1 MVEGKRYCLM
11 NRFLIEPLRLTF
23 ICLLIGCGFCLA
35 SALAEPK
42 QEEIIRLHLWGVRAL
57 AGEKNQEEYLAEG
70 LQHLAEKL
78 RSLPFTHF
86 SILSNDEVAIPVYRK
101 RTFQFA
107 RNQSV
112 TVRPLE
118 LRNDMVC
125 LWISWRDER
134 GDKVLDT
141 RIYIKRGD
149 EMIAG
154 TDSGRAQEGTVL
166 VISAR

>member
-1 MVEGKRYCLM
+1 MFKGKLYCSM
-11 NRFLIEPLRLTF
+11 NCILPKPLWLTF
-23 ICLLIGCGFCLA
+23 IFLLIGWGLNLP
-35 SALAEPK
+35 SALAQPK
-42 QEEIIRLHLWGVRAL
+42 QGEIIRLHLWGVRAL
-57 AGEKNQEEYLAEG
+57 AEEKNQEEYLGDG
-70 LQHLAEKL
+70 LQHLAAKL

-112 TVRPLE
+112 TLRPLE
-118 LRNDMVC
+118 FRNDMVC

-141 RIYIKRGD
+141 RVYIKRGD

-154 TDSGRAQEGTVL
+154 TDSERAHEGTVL